1 MTQTHLEDL
10 ETAISRNIRLR
21 NQSQRSAMPS
31 APLLEG
37 RIVLLVEDNAEYRSL
52 VKALLVKR
60 QSCRVIEAADG
71 HSALARIKNDRP
83 HLVILDFNLPK
94 MNGYEVL
101 QEIRA
106 GAESRGL
113 PVIMLSGSS
122 KAKHLKSLGMDIS
135 DFLEKPVTANQL
147 LQSITKAL
155 ESAYG
160 KPAAPAPAKAPDPGW
175 SAASSY
181 PPTGTA
187 LPAMVAAPLPPAP
200 ARPQGQQTVDYQ
212 ELLRM
217 KEEFLAEL
225 GRDLR
230 APLTSISCAL
240 QLLIEKASP
249 GLDPVDREFLA
260 IGLRNS
266 RLLEALI
273 RDIFKGRGRTS
284 PQPAPAAPSLGADT
298 SPRGPAPGRP

>member
-1 MTQTHLEDL
+1 MTPGNLQELD
-10 ETAISRNIRLR
+10 TAISRDIRLR
-21 NQSQRSAMPS
+21 TQTQGLAAST

-60 QSCRVIEAADG
+60 QSCRVIEAGDG

-147 LQSITKAL
+147 MESITKAL
-155 ESAYG
+155 EAAYG
-160 KPAAPAPAKAPDPGW
+160 KPAAPAPAKALAPGW
-175 SAASSY
+175 SSASSY
-181 PPTGTA
+181 PPAGTT
-187 LPAMVAAPLPPAP
+187 LPAMAGAPPQSAAALPQA
-200 ARPQGQQTVDYQ
+200 VDYQ
-212 ELLRM
+212 DLLRIQ
-217 KEEFLAEL
+217 EEFLSEL
-225 GRDLR
+225 GCDLR
-230 APLTSISCAL
+230 SPLTAISCAL
-240 QLLIEKASP
+240 QLLLEKAGP
-249 GLDPVDREFLA
+249 GLDTVDREFLN

-266 RLLEALI
+266 RLLEALV
-273 RDIFKGRGRTS
+273 RDIFKARGRS
-284 PQPAPAAPSLGADT
+284 
-298 SPRGPAPGRP
+298 SPRAAASLEAGPSSRGSAPGRP